1 MSLYSIAQS
10 LEATLLGAAVLY
22 LETNKERLS
31 GVSPETLEVVE
42 ALALK
47 HHHRAVV
54 EYCVEAQRQQ
64 NRVKVATRRDER
76 MTKVIDLK
84 MSGADQAAID
94 AELASVDADDAVLA
108 KLDAKAPERRTGMT
122 RGSVLGG
129 VE

>member
-1 MSLYSIAQS
+1 MSLYSISQG
-10 LEATLLGAAVLY
+10 LEATLLGAAVVY

-31 GVSPETLEVVE
+31 SVSPETLGVVE

-47 HHHRAVV
+47 HHNRAVV

-76 MTKVIDLK
+76 MSRAIDLK

-108 KLDAKAPERRTGMT
+108 TLDAKAPKRAAGMT
-122 RGSVLGG
+122 TASVFGG
-129 VE
+129 ER